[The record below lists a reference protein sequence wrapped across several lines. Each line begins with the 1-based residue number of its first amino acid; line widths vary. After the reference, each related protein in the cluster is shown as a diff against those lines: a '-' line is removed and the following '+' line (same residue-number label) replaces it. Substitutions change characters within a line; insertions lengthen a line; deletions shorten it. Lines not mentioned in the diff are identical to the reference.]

1 MKTFKYKGYKIT
13 VFENYN
19 GNQMFIDNP
28 NGIEI
33 WAHKFNGDAFDTA
46 KRIINQN

>member
-1 MKTFKYKGYKIT
+1 MKKFTYKGYKIT
-13 VFENYN
+13 VFESYN
-19 GNQMFIDNP
+19 GNSMFIVDA

-33 WAHKFNGDAFDTA
+33 WAHKFMGDAFEQA